1 MEKISIGSGISLLKN
16 PKFPGCNSLLME
28 NGKTTLVDTG
38 LGIDQVR
45 RLLKEIRIDALI
57 NSHTHPDHVAANHI
71 VCDMSSA
78 EIYVPEQEKGNTKSL
93 DAMKKNLGVFNEFVE
108 PSWDEI
114 VKEGMGF
121 TESAREITYGEGHI
135 FDLGGVSIEAVHAP
149 GHSPGHFCFLIR
161 DEDMLYASDLGFDSF
176 GPWYGYL
183 NSDLGV
189 YPATIEKV
197 RKKRIKRAVSSHHDD
212 VFHDL
217 DQELDRCLRIISER
231 EERIMELLREQ
242 PKTRGDLT
250 KFGIIYRN
258 LAKFQNPMKDFL
270 TFFEE
275 NMINEHLQVL
285 QESGKIK
292 EEGGYYAIT

>member
-1 MEKISIGSGISLLKN
+1 MEKISIGSGISVLKN

-45 RLLKEIRIDALI
+45 ILMKEKRIDTLI

-71 VCDMSSA
+71 VCNMSSA
-78 EIYVPEQEKGNTKSL
+78 EIYIPEQEKGNTKSL
-93 DAMKKNLGVFNEFVE
+93 ETMKKNLGVSDKFVE

-114 VKEGMGF
+114 VKDGMGF
-121 TESAREITYGEGHI
+121 TESAREMTYGEGHI
-135 FDLGGVSIEAVHAP
+135 FDLGGIRLEAVHTP

-161 DEDMLYASDLGFDSF
+161 DENILFASDLGFDSF

-197 RKKRIKRAVSSHHDD
+197 RKKKIKRAVSSHHDD
-212 VFHDL
+212 VFYDL
-217 DQELDRCLRIISER
+217 DQELDRCLHIINQR
-231 EERIMELLREQ
+231 QERIVELLQEQ
-242 PKTRGDLT
+242 PKTSGELAN
-250 KFGIIYRN
+250 FGIIYRN
-258 LAKFQNPMKDFL
+258 LPKFQNPMKDFL

-275 NMINEHLQVL
+275 NMINEHLRIL
-285 QESGKIK
+285 QESGRIT
-292 EEGGYYAIT
+292 EEGGYYTVT